1 MDGPTK
7 DLWLSR
13 GTALFLTIGMLLMFS
28 APAPAILM
36 IGLMAVALGSPIH
49 LTARSLITS
58 LVLPDQVGVLY
69 TSLAV
74 VQSVGILIAGP
85 LFANT
90 FRWGMKLGETWLG
103 LPFFAASVMYLLA
116 FLLINGVD
124 LSRRPQID
132 SIESVDGGNEDVLV
146 NEEY

>member
-1 MDGPTK
+1 
-7 DLWLSR
+7 
-13 GTALFLTIGMLLMFS
+13 
-28 APAPAILM
+28 M